1 MARKVQFY
9 EDNILNGYDNVT
21 YNWTMY
27 MVRPEDVNKYD
38 QVINSN
44 NVKIIAQSGVEA
56 EINIQSVQQNLKLAF
71 NKQAVNREAVANVF
85 SFSLVEPG
93 GATLYT
99 RIARAAQDLG
109 IVNHLKAAYLLE
121 LKFIGYEQDGAPTQ
135 NITPP
140 YYWMCTMTS
149 LDFAY
154 SEGATQYRA
163 DLIETTQDAFKKLIL
178 TTKQDMTVA
187 ASTFGGFLQGLQKQ
201 VNIQE
206 DKQVANSSGRSLSH
220 DYVFGVTEKA
230 SPFLEW
236 SFGSSPDSSQSTST
250 PDEFGRSR
258 PTGENTTAGNVDL
271 GNVSVTGT
279 GNLTFTIPK
288 GTRLTDLIVMALFQT
303 TEYRKLPTDEGGFH
317 KDNPND
323 AKAKATTWKDLSQW
337 IVFDTDTVYQMYDPI
352 SRDWAKEITINVH
365 AIAVPELHHDVDSYE
380 EVIKSRSIQKERLQS
395 IIRKDLLKKRF
406 DYYHTGLNTEV
417 LNLDIYLNTT
427 YYQIQALNQGAGR
440 FVANTFGGE
449 GTPGSEFNIKKT
461 ALLEVNEKIN
471 AQNALIREN
480 EGNLKNARNAMQ
492 ANGSADNFNPNEDA
506 HNSGIV
512 VQSQNRIK
520 DAKEEIKTLE
530 QSKGPLEDQV
540 ILLEQQIKAENR
552 VNNGAFNN
560 QSGRY
565 LTQSELFGVNKNND
579 EYDNFPLTHDIAPI
593 NSKATNGPDEGDT
606 AGAVFLG
613 AVELNLES
621 LGDLV
626 QQQITV
632 RGDPYWLGRPKSR
645 KSTLEGANYTRGGV
659 SYFLNLDFPTY
670 PDPDTGLMR
679 IPEANYGIVGLFRVH
694 TVDVSYT
701 DGQFT
706 MTLQSYRDTNTNVG
720 MMWEYLSTGQMDMQ
734 EEKQSPALKLPE
746 EQGEGE
752 QPGSET
758 EQQPGPNLGEVEDGD
773 VANPSVTES
782 QVNSNGTIRNQ
793 EIKSEL
799 KNILQTAADNSGL
812 SVVVYSG
819 GQPDIASGGNRTGT
833 TRHDNGAA
841 ADIRIQNAAGRNLS
855 LSNPADVPLIQNFL
869 AEAKRAGATGIG
881 AGNGYM
887 GNNGF
892 HVDIAKQFGQAQGGS
907 PYWGGLPDANG
918 RIRAKNAPQFLKD
931 IMIG

>member
-1 MARKVQFY
+1 MARTTQFY

-44 NVKIIAQSGVEA
+44 NVKVIAQSGVEA
-56 EINIQSVQQNLKLAF
+56 EINIQSVQQNIKLAF
-71 NKQAVNREAVANVF
+71 NKKAVNREGVANVF
-85 SFSLVEPG
+85 SFNLVEPG

-99 RIARAAQDLG
+99 RIFKAAQDLG

-163 DLIETTQDAFKKLIL
+163 DLIETTQDAFKKLTL

-187 ASTFGGFLQGLQKQ
+187 ASTFGGFLEGLSKQ
-201 VNIQE
+201 VNDQE
-206 DKQVANSSGRSLSH
+206 KRQVANSTSRMLPHS
-220 DYVFGVTEKA
+220 YEFGVTEKA
-230 SPFLEW
+230 SPFLQW
-236 SFGSSPDSSQSTST
+236 SFGSSPDSSQGGTT
-250 PDEFGRSR
+250 DELGRTR
-258 PTGENTTAGNVDL
+258 PSGENTTAGNVDL
-271 GNVSVTGT
+271 GNVSVTGS

-288 GTRLTDLIVMALFQT
+288 GTRLTDLIIMALFQT

-317 KDNPND
+317 KDSPDD
-323 AKAKATTWKDLSQW
+323 AEAKATTWKDLSQW
-337 IVFDTDTVYQMYDPI
+337 IVFDTDTVYQMYDVI
-352 SRDWAKEITINVH
+352 AKDWSKIIKVNVH
-365 AIAVPELHHDVDSYE
+365 AIAVPELHHDVVSYE
-380 EVIKSRSIQKERLQS
+380 KVIKDRNIQKERLQN
-395 IIRKDLLKKRF
+395 IIRKDLLRKRF

-427 YYQIQALNQGAGR
+427 YYQIQALNQGQARFAGQA
-440 FVANTFGGE
+440 FAGAGAAGE
-449 GTPGSEFNIKKT
+449 EYSVKKT
-461 ALLEVNEKIN
+461 ELETINTNIQAQERIIKNNNDSLNNFRNNLL
-471 AQNALIREN
+471 
-480 EGNLKNARNAMQ
+480 
-492 ANGSADNFNPNEDA
+492 SSNPNESA
-506 HNSGIV
+506 MGEAKIN
-512 VQSQNRIK
+512 QAQQNIK
-520 DAKEEIKTLE
+520 DAKEEIRKLE
-530 QSKGPLEDQV
+530 DLKGPLEDQV
-540 ILLEQQIKAENR
+540 IQVTETIIAENR
-552 VNNGAFNN
+552 LNSSGFNN

-565 LTQSELFGVNKNND
+565 LTQSELFGINKNNQ
-579 EYDNFPLTHDIAPI
+579 EYNNFPLTHLDAPI

-645 KSTLEGANYTRGGV
+645 KATLEGANYNRGGV

-694 TVDVSYT
+694 TVDASYS

-720 MMWEYLSTGQMDMQ
+720 MMWEYLSTGQIDMQ
-734 EEKQSPALKLPE
+734 EEKQAPALKLPE

-782 QVNSNGTIRNQ
+782 QVNSSGTIRNQ
-793 EIKSEL
+793 EIKPEL

-812 SVVVYSG
+812 SVVIYSG

-841 ADIRIQNAAGRNLS
+841 ADVRIQNAAGRNLS
-855 LSNPADVPLIQNFL
+855 LNNPADVPLIQNFL

-918 RIRAKNAPQFLKD
+918 RIRANNAPQFLKD

>member
-1 MARKVQFY
+1 MAGKVQFY

-85 SFSLVEPG
+85 SFNLVEPG

-99 RIARAAQDLG
+99 RIAQAAQDLG

-140 YYWMCTMTS
+140 YYWMCTMTA

-187 ASTFGGFLQGLQKQ
+187 ASTFGGFLEGLQKQ

-236 SFGSSPDSSQSTST
+236 SFGASPDSSEGSN
-250 PDEFGRSR
+250 RSPGDPR

-317 KDNPND
+317 KDNPDD

-352 SRDWAKEITINVH
+352 ARDWAKEITINVH

-380 EVIKSRSIQKERLQS
+380 EVIKNKSIQKERLQN

-461 ALLEVNEKIN
+461 ALLEINEKIN
-471 AQNALIREN
+471 AQKALIREN
-480 EGNLKNARNAMQ
+480 QGQLKNLQ
-492 ANGSADNFNPNEDA
+492 DDLVLLNPNEA
-506 HNSGIV
+506 KRGESKIET
-512 VQSQNRIK
+512 VQQDIK
-520 DAKEEIKTLE
+520 NAKEEIKTLE
-530 QSKGPLEDQV
+530 ASKGALEDQV
-540 ILLEQQIKAENR
+540 ILLEQQVKAENR

-560 QSGRY
+560 QTGRY
-565 LTQSELFGVNKNND
+565 LTQSELFGVNKNNE

-645 KSTLEGANYTRGGV
+645 KATLEGADYTRGGV

-670 PDPDTGLMR
+670 PDQDTGLMR

-694 TVDVSYT
+694 TVDASYSE
-701 DGQFT
+701 GQFT

-720 MMWEYLSTGQMDMQ
+720 MMWEYLNSGEIDMQ
-734 EEKQSPALKLPE
+734 EEKQRPALKTPE

-752 QPGSET
+752 QSGSET
-758 EQQPGPNLGEVEDGD
+758 EQQPGPSLGEVEDGD
-773 VANPSVTES
+773 VANPNVIES
-782 QVNSNGTIRNQ
+782 QINSSGTIRNQ
-793 EIKSEL
+793 AIKPEL
-799 KNILQTAADNSGL
+799 KSILQTAADNSGL

-892 HVDIAKQFGQAQGGS
+892 HVDIAKQFGQAPGGS
-907 PYWGGLPDANG
+907 AYWGGLPDASG

-931 IMIG
+931 IMLG

>member
-1 MARKVQFY
+1 MAGKVQFY

-85 SFSLVEPG
+85 SFNLVEPG

-99 RIARAAQDLG
+99 RIAQAAQDLG

-121 LKFIGYEQDGAPTQ
+121 LKFIGYEQDGSPTQ
-135 NITPP
+135 DITPP
-140 YYWMCTMTS
+140 YYWMCTMTA

-178 TTKQDMTVA
+178 TTKQDMTVV
-187 ASTFGGFLQGLQKQ
+187 ASTFGGFLEGLSKQ
-201 VNIQE
+201 VNDQE
-206 DKQVANSSGRSLSH
+206 RRQVANSTSRMLH
-220 DYVFGVTEKA
+220 HNYEFGVTEKA

-236 SFGSSPDSSQSTST
+236 SFGASPDSSEGPAGQNSS
-250 PDEFGRSR
+250 
-258 PTGENTTAGNVDL
+258 AGNVDL
-271 GNVSVTGT
+271 GNVSVSGN

-303 TEYRKLPTDEGGFH
+303 TEYRTLPTDEGGFH
-317 KDNPND
+317 KDSPDD

-337 IVFDTDTVYQMYDPI
+337 IVFDTDTVYQMYDVI
-352 SRDWAKEITINVH
+352 AKDWSKIIKVNVH

-380 EVIKSRSIQKERLQS
+380 KVIKDRNIQKERLQN

-427 YYQIQALNQGAGR
+427 YYQIQALNQGQGR
-440 FVANTFGGE
+440 FAGQAFAGAGAAGE
-449 GTPGSEFNIKKT
+449 EYSVKKT
-461 ALLEVNEKIN
+461 ELETIN
-471 AQNALIREN
+471 ANIQAQERII
-480 EGNLKNARNAMQ
+480 KNNNDSLTSFRN
-492 ANGSADNFNPNEDA
+492 DLLLLNPNEA
-506 HNSGIV
+506 ARGEAKIN
-512 VQSQNRIK
+512 QAQENIK
-520 DAKEEIKTLE
+520 DAKEEIRKLE
-530 QSKGPLEDQV
+530 ELKGPLEDQV
-540 ILLEQQIKAENR
+540 IQVTETIIAENR
-552 VNNGAFNN
+552 LNNSGFDN

-565 LTQSELFGVNKNND
+565 LTQSELFGVNKNNE
-579 EYDNFPLTHDIAPI
+579 EYTNFPLTHLDAPI

-645 KSTLEGANYTRGGV
+645 KATLEGANYTRGGV

-670 PDPDTGLMR
+670 LDQDTGLMR

-694 TVDVSYT
+694 TVDASYSE
-701 DGQFT
+701 GQFT

-720 MMWEYLSTGQMDMQ
+720 MMWEYLNSGEIDMQ
-734 EEKQSPALKLPE
+734 EEKQAPALKTPE

-752 QPGSET
+752 QSGSET
-758 EQQPGPNLGEVEDGD
+758 EQQPGPSLGEVEDGD
-773 VANPSVTES
+773 VATPNVIES
-782 QVNSNGTIRNQ
+782 QINSSGTIRNQ
-793 EIKSEL
+793 EIKPEL
-799 KNILQTAADNSGL
+799 KSILQTAADNSGL
-812 SVVVYSG
+812 NVVVYSG

-855 LSNPADVPLIQNFL
+855 LNNPADVPLIQNFL

-892 HVDIAKQFGQAQGGS
+892 HVDIAKQFGQAPGGS
-907 PYWGGLPDANG
+907 AYWGGLPDASG

-931 IMIG
+931 IMLG